1 MNLDRTLS
9 MSKRIS
15 NLCTIETYFTRKTA
29 NLKHARSK
37 LNPEMKW
44 KITSGDVLDLWH
56 RQEGRCAVTNLFMNH
71 HGDVND
77 LKNASIDRVDNDE
90 GYTKKN
96 IRLVCSAVNKMRGSL
111 TESEFHWWVKQINTG
126 ELL

>member
-1 MNLDRTLS
+1 M

-15 NLCTIETYFTRKTA
+15 KLSTIEAYFTKKTA
-29 NLKHARSK
+29 NLKHTRSK
-37 LNPEMKW
+37 QNPDMKW
-44 KITSGDVLDLWH
+44 SLTSTEVLDLWH
-56 RQEGRCAVTNLFMNH
+56 RQEGRCAVTNLYMNH

-77 LKNASIDRVDNDE
+77 LKNASIDRLNNDK
-90 GYTKKN
+90 GYSLRN

-111 TESEFHWWVKQINTG
+111 SESEFHWWVKQIAIG